1 MAFSLT
7 RFLKLFAWTLLK
19 GLALVVL
26 IAGGCVFI
34 LRQQTRAPYE
44 WEVKNQARAEA
55 DRDAKL
61 RASAGAVSG
70 ISNKELQRL
79 IADVY
84 HVETSNFVG
93 NDLLHIT
100 LPPGSD
106 VQGTCQAIANVWAHR
121 SGLPWVR
128 VESWKGTQR
137 LGQGTVRDG
146 QMVRP

>member
-19 GLALVVL
+19 GVLLVTV

-34 LRQQTRAPYE
+34 LQQQTRAPYD
-44 WEVKNQARAEA
+44 WEVKNHASAEA

-70 ISNKELQRL
+70 LSNKELQSI

-84 HVETSNFVG
+84 HVETSNFIE

-100 LPPGSD
+100 LPPGADIQS
-106 VQGTCQAIANVWAHR
+106 TCQAIANLWASR